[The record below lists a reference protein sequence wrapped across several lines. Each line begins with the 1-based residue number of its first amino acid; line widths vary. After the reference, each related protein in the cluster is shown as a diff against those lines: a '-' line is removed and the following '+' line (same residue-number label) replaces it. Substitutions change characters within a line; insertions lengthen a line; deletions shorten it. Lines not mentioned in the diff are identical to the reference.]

1 MRTKEEI
8 EYLMSKLKTLFA
20 QLYSTDSEA
29 SIRVYVRYREL
40 YWVLHPEI
48 SDDVALAHA
57 VNSDLQLQQLNSK
70 PF

>member
-8 EYLMSKLKTLFA
+8 EHVMSELKTLFA

-40 YWVLHPEI
+40 FWVLHPEI
-48 SDDVALAHA
+48 NDNVALVSA
-57 VNSDLQLQQLNSK
+57 VNAALEINQ
-70 PF
+70 